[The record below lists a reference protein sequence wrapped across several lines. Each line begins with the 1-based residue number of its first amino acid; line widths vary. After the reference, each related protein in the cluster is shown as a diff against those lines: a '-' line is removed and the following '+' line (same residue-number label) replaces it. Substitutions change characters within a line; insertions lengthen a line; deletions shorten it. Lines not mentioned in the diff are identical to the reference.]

1 MSESK
6 PKKPSVQADR
16 PNQAGQQEQS
26 NCGNQADQL
35 SSSHVQA
42 LPSHTALNLSRQNGS
57 FARAP
62 YNFVPL
68 PNRVVPAQAIPDHD
82 RYQGNT
88 GWIDCELEAL
98 TPLYVRGMLK
108 TTTFVTYGDTD
119 QAFSDL
125 PQPVQEEIARFFNI
139 HERLVIPGSS
149 LRGMIRTL
157 VEIITFSKVGP
168 VDNTQRLFYRAVAAP
183 KNDPLGNLYKQ
194 HMKPGQVR
202 AGYVQ
207 VKAGADGFW
216 IRPPVKLSDKVTFIQ
231 AKEIDKQ
238 GKSAHVITTDVNYKP
253 LNAPDYKPQ
262 YVKVSF
268 SCKTTPKGRLVADKV
283 SEPGSLSYSGWLVCT
298 GNMAETGHGKQRS
311 PRRNHN
317 VVPEPDTSAELIPIP
332 QIVVQDYLAA
342 LTDFQKEEPFD
353 PRYGCLMPNR
363 PVFYLWDGSR
373 ITAIGHTPNF
383 RLPFLRPGERRAS
396 TALDFVPA
404 WLRDE
409 NITDMAEAMFG
420 YVKSEQM
427 PYGKSRAYAGRVF
440 FSDAVALP
448 RQGKLMSDSIVTP
461 QILSSPKP
469 STFQHYLVQPDEAA
483 QDRAKLK
490 HYASDTPSD
499 TVIRGHKLYWHRK
512 GIGPQD
518 YAYQGSP
525 QDREKHKKQLTG
537 IQPVRP
543 GSRFAFRV
551 YFKNLTDEELGAL
564 LWALELPAG
573 CAHKLGMGKP
583 LGLGSARVKVTS
595 LRLTDRLERYRT
607 LFSNDQWS
615 DGAHENADISTFKRY
630 FEKYILDQIAQDD
643 LQNAKSLAEIPRI
656 RELLCLLSFDN
667 TPPVTETRYMTIEPT
682 NEYAER
688 PVLPLPSTVLSS
700 NRNLANLPGMSSQ
713 TTLRPAAAQPESKQK
728 PSVLSSSQT
737 TQQTV
742 VATLLTVPNNRS
754 ARIRLASGIE
764 LDCSGFSPM
773 AQNKPGSQCRVRLIT
788 DPNGQ
793 PLSAEFA
800 EWLQS

>member
-68 PNRVVPAQAIPDHD
+68 LNQVVPAQAIPDHD

-98 TPLYVRGMLK
+98 TPLYVRGMMK
-108 TTTFVTYGDTD
+108 ATTFAAYSDTD
-119 QAFSDL
+119 WAFSDL
-125 PQPVQEEIARFFNI
+125 PQPVQREMARFFNI

-149 LRGMIRTL
+149 LRGMIRML
-157 VEIITFSKVGP
+157 IEIITFGKVGP
-168 VDNTQRLFYRAVAAP
+168 VTDKRIVFRAVGDPTSLGQFYRSKV
-183 KNDPLGNLYKQ
+183 LGRN
-194 HMKPGQVR
+194 
-202 AGYVQ
+202 
-207 VKAGADGFW
+207 KA
-216 IRPPVKLSDKVTFIQ
+216 
-231 AKEIDKQ
+231 
-238 GKSAHVITTDVNYKP
+238 
-253 LNAPDYKPQ
+253 NAPHNHFDYPSKMLKGGYLRHRDGQWYIQPAVEHSGESFIHVEYSDAKRLGIIQGIHRTYQVFVKPAARQ
-262 YVKVSF
+262 TLNRGRRGKGDLILDVAVVKSNGVSRKQT
-268 SCKTTPKGRLVADKV
+268 SPDMVEAALVVSGHMGGKHSKHWHCAIYAPDDK
-283 SEPGSLSYSGWLVCT
+283 
-298 GNMAETGHGKQRS
+298 AK
-311 PRRNHN
+311 
-317 VVPEPDTSAELIPIP
+317 LIPIP
-332 QIVVQDYLAA
+332 EQLWKLYEEDRDMKRGLPTRKLMQDG
-342 LTDFQKEEPFD
+342 D
-353 PRYGCLMPNR
+353 PL
-363 PVFYLWDGSR
+363 FYLLDEHGEL
-373 ITAIGHTPNF
+373 IFFGPTQMF
-383 RLPFLRPGERRAS
+383 RLPYDKGILEFIPYHLRKES
-396 TALDFVPA
+396 T
-404 WLRDE
+404 
-409 NITDMAEAMFG
+409 TDMAEAMFG

-440 FSDAVALP
+440 FSDALALP
-448 RQGKLMSDSIVTP
+448 GQDKLMSDDIITP

-483 QDRAKLK
+483 RDRAELR
-490 HYASDTPSD
+490 HYASD

-512 GIGPQD
+512 VVEPKD
-518 YAYQGSP
+518 YTYQGS
-525 QDREKHKKQLTG
+525 QEDIEQHKKQLTG

-543 GSRFAFRV
+543 GARFAFRV
-551 YFKNLTDEELGAL
+551 YFENLTDEELGAL

-643 LQNAKSLAEIPRI
+643 LQNAKSIAEIPRI
-656 RELLCLLSFDN
+656 RELLCLLSFEN
-667 TPPVTETRYMTIEPT
+667 APPVTETRYMTIKPT

-700 NRNLANLPGMSSQ
+700 NRNLANLPGVSSQ